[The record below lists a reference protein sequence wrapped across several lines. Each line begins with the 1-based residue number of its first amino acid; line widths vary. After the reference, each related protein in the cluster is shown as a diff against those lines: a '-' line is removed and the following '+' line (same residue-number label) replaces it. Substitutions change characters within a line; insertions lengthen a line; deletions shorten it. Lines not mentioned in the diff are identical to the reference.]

1 MAIKPEW
8 EGKGYSFF
16 QNTNCE
22 YFPCH
27 QTNKTEDFNC
37 LFCYCPLYALGERC
51 GGGLQYTESGI
62 KDCSALGDKCGG
74 NFQYLASGYKD
85 CSGCLIPHRRENYG
99 RILEKYPQ
107 IADLAKQNRTKD
119 EEK

>member
-1 MAIKPEW
+1 MAEHKDH
-8 EGKGYSFF
+8 YSHYC
-16 QNTNCE
+16 NHECE

-27 QTNKTEDFNC
+27 KVPEGFDFNC
-37 LFCYCPLYALGERC
+37 LFCYCPLY
-51 GGGLQYTESGI
+51 
-62 KDCSALGDKCGG
+62 ALGDKCGG

-107 IADLAKQNRTKD
+107 IADLAKRNRTKD

>member
-1 MAIKPEW
+1 MRYGDQAGMGRGKGIRSSRIRTASISPAIKRI
-8 EGKGYSFF
+8 KRKISTVFSV
-16 QNTNCE
+16 
-22 YFPCH
+22 
-27 QTNKTEDFNC
+27 
-37 LFCYCPLYALGERC
+37 YCPLY
-51 GGGLQYTESGI
+51 
-62 KDCSALGDKCGG
+62 ALGDKCGG